1 MGDKSLFSLK
11 QEKGDQVTLFA
22 LEMEKTDT
30 HSNAGTPCTGFWSS
44 HITDQ
49 YVWKALKNQ

>member
-1 MGDKSLFSLK
+1 MGARNLSSLK
-11 QEKGDQVTLFA
+11 QEKGEQVTLFA

-30 HSNAGTPCTGFWSS
+30 HSNAWAPCTGFWSS

-49 YVWKALKNQ
+49 NVWKALKN